1 MGRKK
6 RVVEGDILDLTGDD
20 PVILKV
26 SLVETPVVVV
36 TGTVVDPPPVTK
48 ADDVILSTDEICEI
62 IDSMRQTCNRC
73 GADVYCGLRKWG
85 DQKVCTSCYDV
96 VYPPH
101 KKALNDWM
109 ESAGLKGCAFC
120 EKPRINPSEFHFDHV
135 NMFEKKNT
143 VGRMLFDG
151 MELDKI
157 VEEIGK
163 CQLLCTDCHAIVTKL
178 EVRLGFTQ
186 LKSRRYKRKT
196 GVRKEDY
203 NERMGEVYSLI
214 KARRGGAGST
224 GAK

>member
-6 RVVEGDILDLTGDD
+6 RVVEGAILDLTGDE
-20 PVILKV
+20 PVILRGEP
-26 SLVETPVVVV
+26 VETPVVV
-36 TGTVVDPPPVTK
+36 TDTVVKPPVPK
-48 ADDVILSTDEICEI
+48 SDPVILSHDEICEI

-73 GADVYCGLRKWG
+73 GAGVYCGLRKWG

-109 ESAGLKGCAFC
+109 ESMGLKECAFC
-120 EKPRINPSEFHFDHV
+120 GKPRINPSEFHFDHV
-135 NMFEKKNT
+135 NMFEKGNT

-151 MELDKI
+151 VELDKI
-157 VEEIGK
+157 IAEIGK

-186 LKSRRYKRKT
+186 LKSRRYKRKS

-203 NERMGEVYSLI
+203 NERMSEVYSLI
-214 KARRGGAGST
+214 KARRGRGGVD

>member
-1 MGRKK
+1 M
-6 RVVEGDILDLTGDD
+6 VVEGAILDLTGEE
-20 PVILKV
+20 PVIV
-26 SLVETPVVVV
+26 MGELVETPVVV
-36 TGTVVDPPPVTK
+36 TDAVVETPSVTK
-48 ADDVILSTDEICEI
+48 VDVTITEDEFCEI
-62 IDSMRQTCNRC
+62 IYSMRRSCDRC
-73 GADVYCGLRKWG
+73 GVEVYCALRKWG
-85 DQKVCTSCYDV
+85 CQTICTACYDV

-109 ESAGLKGCAFC
+109 ETVGLKGCAFC

-151 MELDKI
+151 VDMDKI
-157 VEEIGK
+157 IEEIGK

-196 GVRKEDY
+196 GVRKGDY

-214 KARRGGAGST
+214 KKLRGRGGGYE
-224 GAK
+224 AK

>member
-6 RVVEGDILDLTGDD
+6 RLVVVEGAVLDLTGEE
-20 PVILKV
+20 PVV
-26 SLVETPVVVV
+26 VVGELVETPVDAVVE
-36 TGTVVDPPPVTK
+36 TSLVTK
-48 ADDVILSTDEICEI
+48 ADEKEDDVILSDDAISEI
-62 IDSMRQTCNRC
+62 INGMRQSCDRC
-73 GADVYCGLRKWG
+73 GVEVYCALRKWG
-85 DQKVCTSCYDV
+85 DQNICSTCYDV

-135 NMFEKKNT
+135 NMFEKQNA

-151 MELDKI
+151 VDLDKI
-157 VEEIGK
+157 IEEIGK

-196 GVRKEDY
+196 SVRKEDY
-203 NERMGEVYSLI
+203 NERMGKVYSLI
-214 KARRGGAGST
+214 RKLRGRGGE
-224 GAK
+224 K

>member
-6 RVVEGDILDLTGDD
+6 RAVVVEGAVLDLTGEE
-20 PVILKV
+20 PVIV
-26 SLVETPVVVV
+26 MGELVETPVEA
-36 TGTVVDPPPVTK
+36 PSAPK
-48 ADDVILSTDEICEI
+48 EDDVILSDDEICEI
-62 IDSMRQTCNRC
+62 INGMRQSCDRC
-73 GADVYCGLRKWG
+73 GVEVYCALRKWG
-85 DQKVCTSCYDV
+85 DQNICSSCYDV

-109 ESAGLKGCAFC
+109 ETAGLKGCAFC

-135 NMFEKKNT
+135 NMFEKQNA

-151 MELDKI
+151 VDLDKI
-157 VEEIGK
+157 IEEIGK

-196 GVRKEDY
+196 NVRKEDY
-203 NERMGEVYSLI
+203 NERMGKVYSLI
-214 KARRGGAGST
+214 KKLRGRD